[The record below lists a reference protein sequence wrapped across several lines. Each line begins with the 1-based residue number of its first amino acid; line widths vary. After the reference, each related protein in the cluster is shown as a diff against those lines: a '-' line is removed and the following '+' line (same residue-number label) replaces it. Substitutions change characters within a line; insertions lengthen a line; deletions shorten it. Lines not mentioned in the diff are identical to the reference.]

1 MTEDGNMSVVHT
13 ISLVP
18 RLEYYVK
25 TMYRCLTCGASRQYG
40 NAPVPDK
47 EYKPLIKCASC
58 EKAVRHEFVEVARV
72 N

>member
-1 MTEDGNMSVVHT
+1 MTDEEGMSLGHVVT
-13 ISLVP
+13 LVP
-18 RLEYYVK
+18 RHEYYIK

-47 EYKPLIKCASC
+47 EYKPMIRCASC
-58 EKAVRHEFVEVARV
+58 EKVVRHEFVELARV